1 MILNDFLYS
10 NHLQNLYFSTVP
22 ADNDTGINKRY
33 SDLIKQRRQQ
43 QQAQQAQK
51 IRIDNTAAA
60 EVEKL
65 VSMLQS
71 IGRKRG

>member
-1 MILNDFLYS
+1 MVLNDFLYS
-10 NHLQNLYFSTVP
+10 NHLQNLYFSMVP

-43 QQAQQAQK
+43 RELQQAQE

-71 IGRKRG
+71 IGRK